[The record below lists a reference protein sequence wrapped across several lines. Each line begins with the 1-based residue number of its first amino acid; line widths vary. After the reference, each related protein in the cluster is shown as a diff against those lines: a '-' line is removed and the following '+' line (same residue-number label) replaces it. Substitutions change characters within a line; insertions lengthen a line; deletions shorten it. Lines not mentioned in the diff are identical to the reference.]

1 MLQMN
6 DDLKTISWPGWK
18 TVRVIGKGSYGK
30 VYEIQ
35 RDLNGMVEKAAL
47 KVITIPQGAE
57 ETKELLNSGHSMQS
71 IEKYYSE
78 SINDIISEYQ
88 IMAKMK
94 GQSNVVSCDD
104 YKVVRHNNDRKCDI
118 LIKMELLTPLN
129 SYIQH
134 NGMTESDIIKLAK
147 DMCHALILCAEDSII
162 HRDIKPQNIFRSNH
176 GDYKLGDFGIAKAV
190 DRTTSGTIIG
200 TYKYM
205 APEVY
210 FGKPYGAQADMYS
223 LGLVLYWLLNNRV
236 GPFLSTRTEI
246 PSATQE
252 LEARRLRLEG
262 NRLPRPSNGS
272 DALAEIV
279 LKASEYEP
287 SDRFSDAYEMLKE
300 LEKIEY
306 EETTISDDYFKENIN
321 DARTVIIKADPS
333 NSGDSYR
340 EKNDLEKARKKRKK
354 IIMVAAIS
362 VSVLIL
368 LLFLLLNPFSDKEDI
383 EEEPTPTLSP
393 ETTEIVEEGIAKGKY
408 EGDTYVNSSLNLSI
422 QKPDG
427 YVYIGSQEMAAR
439 INENSS
445 VYGVQDEIK
454 DDGLYEFAF
463 VSDAGGCFIGF
474 TEPIMYREQSP
485 TSYLQSLKQISKGQ
499 CSEISKTTFGNGN
512 YYSMTITTETDKAV
526 FYVIRK
532 DDDLFIMAIT
542 GSSDEI
548 IDQCVNQINK

>member
-1 MLQMN
+1 MLHMN
-6 DDLKTISWPGWK
+6 DDYNTISWPGWK
-18 TVRVIGKGSYGK
+18 NVRIIGKGSYGK

-35 RDLNGMVEKAAL
+35 RSLNGMVEKAAL
-47 KVITIPQGAE
+47 KVITIPQGAD
-57 ETKELLNSGHSMQS
+57 ETRELLNSGHSMQS

-94 GQSNVVSCDD
+94 GQSNIVSCDD
-104 YKVVRHNNDRKCDI
+104 YKVIRHDNDLKWDI

-129 SYIQH
+129 SYIQK

-147 DMCHALILCAEDSII
+147 DMCHALILCAEDNII
-162 HRDIKPQNIFRSNH
+162 HRDIKPQNIFRSDH

-210 FGKPYGAQADMYS
+210 FGKPYGWQADMYS

-236 GPFLSTRTEI
+236 GPFLSTQTEI
-246 PSATQE
+246 PSAAQDM
-252 LEARRLRLEG
+252 EARRQRLEG
-262 NRLPRPSNGS
+262 NRIPRPCNGS
-272 DALAEIV
+272 DALAAVV
-279 LKASEYEP
+279 LKACEYDP
-287 SDRFSDAYEMLKE
+287 SDRFTSAYEMLKE
-300 LEKIEY
+300 LEKIEC
-306 EETTISDDYFKENIN
+306 EETIISDDARRENIN

-333 NSGDSYR
+333 HSGDTYR
-340 EKNDLEKARKKRKK
+340 EKSDLEKARKKRRK
-354 IIMVAAIS
+354 IIAVAAIS
-362 VSVLIL
+362 VSVMIL
-368 LLFLLLNPFSDKEDI
+368 LLLLLLKPFSNKEDKE
-383 EEEPTPTLSP
+383 EETTPTLSP
-393 ETTEIVEEGIAKGKY
+393 EMTEIVEEGIAKGKY

-422 QKPDG
+422 HKPDG
-427 YVYIGSQEMAAR
+427 YTYIGPQELIAR
-439 INENSS
+439 ISENSS
-445 VYGVQDEIK
+445 INGIQEEIQD
-454 DDGLYEFAF
+454 LYEFAF
-463 VSDAGGCFIGF
+463 ASDAEDYFIGF

-548 IDQCVNQINK
+548 ISQCVNQINK